1 MSKYHPIDVRYK
13 GPSTA
18 YRGSAKQQKS
28 TFTAVAKASTTAKSS
43 PSPWD
48 GAKTTVP
55 EPATP
60 APAPSGT
67 KASASKEATRSPI
80 TLKNIYLVLAGI
92 IFLSLFLR

>member
-28 TFTAVAKASTTAKSS
+28 TFTAVAKASQTAKSS
-43 PSPWD
+43 PSPWG
-48 GAKTTVP
+48 GAKTTAP

-60 APAPSGT
+60 SPSGT